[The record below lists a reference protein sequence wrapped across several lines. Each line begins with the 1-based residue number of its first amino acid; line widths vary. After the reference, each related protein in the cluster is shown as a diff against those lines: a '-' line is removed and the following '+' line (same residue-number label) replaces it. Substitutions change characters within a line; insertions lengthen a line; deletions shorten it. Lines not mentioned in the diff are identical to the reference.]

1 MSYARG
7 MQGATLPGKTVCISC
22 GYHLAGLKNADLCPE
37 CGTPCAQ
44 SDFQD
49 NLYDAGYPYIT
60 RLAIGSRLVLYG
72 QYVYLFG
79 IFARLLAAWMLIP
92 ALGAPNWF
100 SLSIPNESGRIAMA
114 AGSSLWVV
122 GWFIAM
128 PPDTSASAE
137 KGQRTTRMIFRT
149 TIVAAF
155 IIHTLG
161 FVFDH
166 PLAIFFAVFIMT
178 GATFITYFVTL
189 AWMKRNAI
197 RVGDQEFIKS
207 IPFSKTAGVLALLL
221 FLIAYICFIVAILT
235 PQELLQRQPV
245 EDSTIYIILAGLLF
259 ALGVLAGITGYFP
272 MVHSF
277 AKAMTQA
284 RQRAEPLQYTGT
296 QP

>member
-7 MQGATLPGKTVCISC
+7 MQGVTLPSNTVCISC

-37 CGTPCAQ
+37 CGMPCAE

-49 NLYDAGYPYIT
+49 NLYDAGYPYIA

-79 IFARLLAAWMLIP
+79 VFARLLAAWMLIP

-128 PPDTSASAE
+128 PLDTSASAE
-137 KGQRTTRMIFRT
+137 KGQRTTRNIFRIA
-149 TIVAAF
+149 IVAAF
-155 IIHTLG
+155 VMHTLG

-166 PLAIFFAVFIMT
+166 PLAIFFAVFVMA

-197 RVGDQEFIKS
+197 RVGDPEFVKS
-207 IPFSKTAGVLALLL
+207 IPFSKVAGTLAFVL
-221 FLIAYICFIVAILT
+221 FLISFSC
-235 PQELLQRQPV
+235 LLLSVLASSDDSQPT
-245 EDSTIYIILAGLLF
+245 ETSTTYLILAGLVL
-259 ALGVLAGITGYFP
+259 ALGLLAGITGYFP

-277 AKAMTQA
+277 ARAMTQA